1 MEFLMKKAQEKFPG
15 LDYKIYT
22 IRNDFFGETITVAGL
37 LTGRDIIVQLK
48 GKDLKGHLL
57 LPASVL
63 RNEADLFLDDTKPDD
78 LERAVGV
85 PVSYVSSDGYEL
97 FDSIISL

>member
-1 MEFLMKKAQEKFPG
+1 M
-15 LDYKIYT
+15 
-22 IRNDFFGETITVAGL
+22 
-37 LTGRDIIVQLK
+37 
-48 GKDLKGHLL
+48 